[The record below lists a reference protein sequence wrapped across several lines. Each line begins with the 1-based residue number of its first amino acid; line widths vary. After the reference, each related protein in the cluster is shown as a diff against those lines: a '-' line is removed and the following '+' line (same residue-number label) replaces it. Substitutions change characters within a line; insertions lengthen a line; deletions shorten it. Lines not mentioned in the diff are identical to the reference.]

1 MANRQWRIREASAL
15 ALADLMIGSDV
26 RTMETSFEDI
36 WKMSLRILDDIKVC
50 LALVSCTKR
59 MPAPHPA
66 PGPCAPMH
74 LGIGASCGRDTLPAA
89 GRDHRPSLRPCSGTR
104 AMG

>member
-15 ALADLMIGSDV
+15 ALADLMIGRDV
-26 RTMETSFEDI
+26 STMETSFEDI
-36 WKMSLRILDDIKVC
+36 WKMSLRILDDIKVR
-50 LALVSCTKR
+50 LALVSYR
-59 MPAPHPA
+59 NSRPAPHPA
-66 PGPCAPMH
+66 PGPCAATH
-74 LGIGASCGRDTLPAA
+74 IGIGEGCGRLTLPAA